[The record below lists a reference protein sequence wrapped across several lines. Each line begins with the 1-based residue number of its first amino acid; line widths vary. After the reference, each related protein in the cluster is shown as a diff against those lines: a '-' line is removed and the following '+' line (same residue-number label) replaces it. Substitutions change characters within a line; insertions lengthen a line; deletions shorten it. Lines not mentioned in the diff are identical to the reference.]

1 VRRGGPWLR
10 LRTTVA
16 LAAAATVLASCGGGT
31 HRESK
36 ISNAPIGSEI
46 EFLYRAQGTPQ
57 LPTLTRAVLE
67 RAVATMRERLA
78 AFAVTG
84 EVNLGPG
91 PDEIS
96 LDITKGQDVARAVA
110 EVGANARLEFYDWE
124 ANALLP
130 NGTTVASELR
140 ARYPR
145 ALQISQGAG
154 EPGAGG
160 MSLYMAVK
168 LASRLPAMASPR
180 NSRIGSQYYLFGS
193 AGSPACAAAARFY
206 GVDPA
211 RSGEHCLLSG
221 PDGNVSDLISGLPP
235 GVRTPVGTQLVV
247 RQGTVVLEAVP
258 SELATPPKPA
268 APSTRFYV
276 LRDDVALFGDGIT
289 SPEASTDAGGDHDLE
304 FGLTPPAAASFTRV
318 TAAIAKRGAAV
329 SRPSVKLFQHFAVA
343 LDDVLLSV
351 PEIDFDA
358 YPDGVPA
365 GQGAEITG
373 GFTAASARDLA
384 LELRLGE
391 LPVDLVLV
399 LQRQAP

>member
-1 VRRGGPWLR
+1 MRRGGPWWR
-10 LRTTVA
+10 LRTAVA
-16 LAAAATVLASCGGGT
+16 IGAAATVLGACGGAT
-31 HRESK
+31 HGAST

-57 LPTLTRAVLE
+57 SPTLTRAVLE
-67 RAVATMRERLA
+67 RAVAIMRNRLA

-96 LDITKGQDVARAVA
+96 LDVANGQDAARAA
-110 EVGANARLEFYDWE
+110 EEVGANARLDFYDWE

-130 NGTTVASELR
+130 NGAPVTSELG
-140 ARYPR
+140 ARSPR

-154 EPGAGG
+154 APGEGG
-160 MSLYMAVK
+160 VSLYAAVK
-168 LASRLPAMASPR
+168 LASRLPAMAGPR

-193 AGSPACAAAARFY
+193 GGSPACAAAARSY
-206 GVDPA
+206 GVDPTP
-211 RSGEHCLLSG
+211 SGEHCLLSG
-221 PDGNVSDLISGLPP
+221 PEGNVSDLISGLPP
-235 GVRTPVGTQLVV
+235 GVRTPVGAQLVV

-258 SELATPPKPA
+258 GDFATLPKPA

-276 LRDDVALFGDGIT
+276 LKDDVALFGDGIT
-289 SPEASTDAGGDHDLE
+289 SPETSTDAGGDPDLE
-304 FGLTPPAAASFTRV
+304 FDFTPPAATRFTRV

-329 SRPSVKLFQHFAVA
+329 SRPSLKLFQHFAVA

-351 PEIDFDA
+351 PEIDFDV
-358 YPDGVPA
+358 YPDGIPA

-399 LQRQAP
+399 LKRQAP